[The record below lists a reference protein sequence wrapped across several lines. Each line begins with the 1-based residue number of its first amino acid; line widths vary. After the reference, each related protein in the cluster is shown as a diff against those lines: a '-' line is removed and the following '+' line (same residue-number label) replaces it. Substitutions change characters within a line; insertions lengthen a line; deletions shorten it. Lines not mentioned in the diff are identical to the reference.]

1 MLIRLNDHW
10 YVDAAL
16 VSAVTYNPEGGEI
29 GMFFH
34 NPSASEGNRFK
45 GPESEV
51 ARIVKDVNEATWN
64 KDA

>member
-16 VSAVTYNPEGGEI
+16 VSAVTYCPEKCEVGV
-29 GMFFH
+29 FFH
-34 NPSASEGNRFK
+34 ESAMGNTFP

-51 ARIVKDVNEATWN
+51 ARIVKDVNEAN
-64 KDA
+64 RA